1 MIILL
6 GIAGGLALVAAVLP
20 KVLSR
25 RPLSMPL
32 VMLVAGVV
40 LGLLPLPLPYSGTV
54 ADPTQHV
61 DTVRRFTEIGLL
73 LALAGAGLKVDRS
86 VGLRAWSSTWRLLLF
101 TLPLSV
107 AAVAALGWWALG
119 LAPAAALLLGAAAS
133 PTDPVLAGDVQVPS
147 PGSSD
152 ELGYHNEIRFTLTT
166 EAGLNDALAMPF
178 VVVAL
183 ALARTG
189 EQASFT
195 WGLTEILLPIVLGLA
210 IGYACGKVLGWWMFN
225 APHDRVR
232 LSEYSDGL
240 VVLAIA
246 FLPYAITEA
255 VGGLGFLAVFVA
267 AVAVRETER
276 SHSYHQILHEF
287 GEQLERLFVV
297 IALLGLGLA
306 MGSGLLNGLRPL
318 EVGLALAVVLLVRP
332 LLGSLGLIGAPTQ
345 RPATAAVAFFG
356 VRGIGTL
363 FYLAYGLTH
372 AHFGGQATLWRV
384 LTLVV
389 AVSVVVHGLLS
400 GPVMSV
406 LERFGAHTPR

>member
-32 VMLVAGVV
+32 VMLLAGVV
-40 LGLLPLPLPYSGTV
+40 LGLLPLPLPYSAV
-54 ADPTQHV
+54 ASNPSEHM

-86 VGLRAWSSTWRLLLF
+86 VGLRAWGSTWRLLLF

-119 LAPAAALLLGAAAS
+119 LGPAAALLLGAAAS

-147 PGSSD
+147 PDSSD
-152 ELGYHNEIRFTLTT
+152 ELGYYNEIRFTLTT

-178 VVVAL
+178 VVAAL
-183 ALARTG
+183 TLARPHEEAG
-189 EQASFT
+189 FT
-195 WGLTEILLPIVLGLA
+195 WGLTEILVPIVLGIA
-210 IGYACGKVLGWWMFN
+210 IGYVCGKVLGWWMFN
-225 APHDRVR
+225 APHARVR
-232 LSEYSDGL
+232 LSEFSDGL
-240 VVLAIA
+240 VILAIA

-255 VGGLGFLAVFVA
+255 LGGLGFLAVFVA

-276 SHSYHQILHEF
+276 SHSYHQVLHEF

-297 IALLGLGLA
+297 VALLGLGLA
-306 MGSGLLNGLRPL
+306 IGSGLLSGLRPL
-318 EVGLALAVVLLVRP
+318 ELGLALAVVLLVRP
-332 LLGSLGLIGAPTQ
+332 LLGSLGLIGASTQ
-345 RPATAAVAFFG
+345 RPAMAAVAFFG

-372 AHFGGQATLWRV
+372 ASFDGQATLWRV

-389 AVSVVVHGLLS
+389 GVSVVVHGLLS
-400 GPVMSV
+400 GPVMSM